1 MLTSLFSRPI
11 SELDVATAGDA
22 NATKFFSL
30 ASESLFTLFTEI
42 LLLATRSE
50 NLGPSQS

>member
-22 NATKFFSL
+22 NATKCFSL
-30 ASESLFTLFTEI
+30 ANNFPRFSLKYFCWI
-42 LLLATRSE
+42 L
-50 NLGPSQS
+50 NLKT